1 MPRCRSLFRVRISH
15 QRLVPI
21 AFAVW
26 LAGTILPASSLS
38 LAAESSTVP
47 DRPASGA
54 GTWLSGAPVPT
65 ARTEVAAA
73 SLDGMVYVVGG
84 LEEAGA
90 QDLTPVVVSH
100 AVEVYDPVWNG
111 WAAKAPL
118 PQPLHH
124 TGLAA
129 LDRHL
134 YVIGGFTKSGV
145 SQWSPVATVYR
156 YNPVS
161 DSWTERRSMPT
172 ARGAVAI
179 AVVDHKLMVLGG
191 YDGQRNSAAVEIYD
205 PATDSWS
212 TAASLPTA
220 RDHMAAV
227 TVGGEV
233 YAIGGRLLRDPAH
246 NLSVVERYNPANN
259 RWESRAALP
268 APRSG
273 LAAAVVGERI
283 YAFGGEAPDGTF
295 RDVDMYLPT
304 SDRWHAVGSLPVGR
318 HGLGAAAVQDRIYL
332 FAGGPKPG
340 ATFSNATDIFLPPH
354 TSAGMGGAGSGGR
367 GRASAAQVGAVMA
380 ILAAWSEAGILPP
393 ESTPDASRIVK
404 ALIQFQG
411 AMMKS
416 ANRHVADFFE
426 RAFAQKFGA
435 AAEQQLRQG
444 RRDGWTSRNL
454 EAVLEYA
461 TGPVHWDQAGL
472 DAGWREFNVG
482 AQDLR
487 LLASLHQAAKA
498 ELAADGKDVHTIYES
513 KRRLMPGA
521 P

>member
-1 MPRCRSLFRVRISH
+1 MPHCRRRSRSHTCLHQAVRVAVVLWLVGALALTGLPRI
-15 QRLVPI
+15 
-21 AFAVW
+21 A
-26 LAGTILPASSLS
+26 
-38 LAAESSTVP
+38 AAEPSNSG
-47 DRPASGA
+47 DASAPAQ
-54 GTWLSGAPVPT
+54 GTWLSGAPAPT
-65 ARTEVAAA
+65 ARAEVAVAT
-73 SLDGMVYVVGG
+73 LDGMVYVAGG
-84 LEEAGA
+84 LEEAGS
-90 QDLTPVVVSH
+90 QDLTPVTVSR

-111 WAAKAPL
+111 WSAKAAL

-124 TGLAA
+124 VGFAA

-145 SQWSPVATVYR
+145 SHWSPVATVYR

-161 DSWTERRSMPT
+161 DSWTERQPMPT
-172 ARGAVAI
+172 ARGAFALV
-179 AVVDHKLMVLGG
+179 VVDHKLMAIGG
-191 YDGQRNSAAVEIYD
+191 YDGQRNVAAVEVYD

-212 TAASLPTA
+212 AAASLPTP
-220 RDHMAAV
+220 RDHLAAV
-227 TVGGEV
+227 TIGGDV
-233 YAIGGRLLRDPAH
+233 YAIGGRVLRDAAH
-246 NLSVVERYNPANN
+246 NLALVDRYHAATN
-259 RWESRAALP
+259 RWESRASLP
-268 APRSG
+268 VPRSG

-283 YAFGGEAPDGTF
+283 YVFGGEAPGVTF
-295 RDVDMYLPT
+295 RDVDLYVPAT
-304 SDRWHAVGSLPVGR
+304 DRWHSVGTMPTGR
-318 HGLGAAAVQDRIYL
+318 HGLGAVALQDRIYL

-340 ATFSNATDIFLPPH
+340 ATFSNATDIFIPP
-354 TSAGMGGAGSGGR
+354 GAGSTAGGSGAR
-367 GRASAAQVGAVMA
+367 GRASATQVGSVMA

-411 AMMKS
+411 ALMKS
-416 ANRHVADFFE
+416 GNRHVTDFFE
-426 RAFAQKFGA
+426 RAFAQKFGS

-454 EAVLEYA
+454 EAVLDYA
-461 TGPVHWDQAGL
+461 TGPAHWDQAGL

-482 AQDLR
+482 SQDLR

-498 ELAADGKDVHTIYES
+498 ELAAEGKDLHAVYES